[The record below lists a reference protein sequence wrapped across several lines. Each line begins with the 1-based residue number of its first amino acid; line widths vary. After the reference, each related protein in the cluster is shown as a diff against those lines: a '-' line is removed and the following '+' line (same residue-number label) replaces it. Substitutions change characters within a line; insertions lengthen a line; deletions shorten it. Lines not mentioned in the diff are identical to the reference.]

1 MSNYNYSINK
11 NWGITQLAKKNI
23 GAMPLDKLL
32 AYKDKLEIDLS
43 HNVYDKMTNA
53 LLRYVNSL
61 LEEKFKVNHGGRR
74 TRRNRSKKS
83 KKSKKSMRRRR

>member
-43 HNVYDKMTNA
+43 HNVYDKMTIA
-53 LLRYVNSL
+53 LLHYVNSL
-61 LEEKFKVNHGGRR
+61 LKEKFKVNHGGRR
-74 TRRNRSKKS
+74 TRRNKRA